1 MLNNCVRKVRTNGRA
16 QANTIVTIPPD
27 FIKKMHLQ
35 PGEFLEW
42 REEDGHFCV
51 VKGGP
56 RAEWQ

>member
-1 MLNNCVRKVRTNGRA
+1 MLNNCIRKVRTNGRA

-42 REEDGHFCV
+42 REEDGHICV
-51 VKGGP
+51 VKGGN
-56 RAEWQ
+56 E